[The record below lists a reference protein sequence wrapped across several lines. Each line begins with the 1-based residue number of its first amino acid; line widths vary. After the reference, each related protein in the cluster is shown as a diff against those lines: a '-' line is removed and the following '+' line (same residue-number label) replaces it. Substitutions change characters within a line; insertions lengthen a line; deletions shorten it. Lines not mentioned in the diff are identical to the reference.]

1 LQKRFPAGICNV
13 VKFLEFSVFGDFR
26 KVNVSVGQ
34 QFPDGGLDAAHAA
47 AEHEIHAFVNA
58 LTQLIDGSAG

>member
-1 LQKRFPAGICNV
+1 V

-26 KVNVSVGQ
+26 KVNVSAGQ
-34 QFPDGGLDAAHAA
+34 QLPDGGLDAAHAA